1 LSHLIGRSHRGS
13 ALEQAMNV
21 INDTRSTLEKHM
33 PLLLGLLVAL
43 LAGKAL
49 KKMFWTIFGMYMAL
63 HYSGIHP
70 FG

>member
-1 LSHLIGRSHRGS
+1 
-13 ALEQAMNV
+13 MNV
-21 INDTRSTLEKHM
+21 INDTRSTLERHM
-33 PLLLGLLVAL
+33 PLLLGLLLVL

-49 KKMFWTIFGMYMAL
+49 KKMFWTLFAMYMAL

>member
-1 LSHLIGRSHRGS
+1 
-13 ALEQAMNV
+13 MNV
-21 INDTRSTLEKHM
+21 VDDTRNTLEKHM

-49 KKMFWTIFGMYMAL
+49 KKTFWTVFGMYMAL
-63 HYSGIHP
+63 HYSGIHL